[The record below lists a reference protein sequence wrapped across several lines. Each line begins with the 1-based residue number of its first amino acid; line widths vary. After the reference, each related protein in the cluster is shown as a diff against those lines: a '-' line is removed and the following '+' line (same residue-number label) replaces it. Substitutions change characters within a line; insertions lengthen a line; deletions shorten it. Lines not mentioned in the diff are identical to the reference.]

1 MCILSLSKT
10 LLIDFHCNDIKKKH
24 DHKAKLLLTETD
36 SLTNEIE
43 TNDEDFCKNKGKFEN
58 SIPEIQFVQK

>member
-1 MCILSLSKT
+1 MCVLGLSKT

-24 DHKAKLLLTETD
+24 GHKAKLLLTETN

-43 TNDEDFCKNKGKFEN
+43 TNDEDFCKNKRKFKN
-58 SIPEIQFVQK
+58 IILEIKFA